1 MGHCQIERDTAKN
14 LYQALTFGSGFT
26 AWVEDEKRKVGRRRL
41 DALPMAKEHQVA
53 VRQYMQAV
61 ATAHPAQLDVVK
73 AWKDPKTGKGKEHPE
88 AALLSHL
95 PCQLEERKM
104 TNAMRRCGQV
114 QSILHDEI
122 MFDKPNNEAATVELL
137 QRCNAAMIQAVQP
150 GMTCEI
156 KCPEL
161 PEWFDPD
168 AKIFL

>member
-1 MGHCQIERDTAKN
+1 M
-14 LYQALTFGSGFT
+14 
-26 AWVEDEKRKVGRRRL
+26 
-41 DALPMAKEHQVA
+41 
-53 VRQYMQAV
+53 RQYIQAV

-73 AWKDPKTGKGKEHPE
+73 AWKDPETGKGKEHPE
-88 AALLSHL
+88 ETLLSHL

-122 MFDKPNNEAATVELL
+122 MFDKPNNEAAAAELL
-137 QRCNAAMIQAVQP
+137 QRRNAAIQAVQP

-168 AKIFL
+168 AKIFYENAPVFRDVLLLLPKVASGEARF